1 MGYNPVKRAVAALLC
16 ICLFLP
22 VMTARAENHAIIEN
36 LPVSVDGAEMVYVIK
51 TLHYGYAFNRYVSLR
66 DTALAM
72 NGSAKSF
79 SVSYADECFDIK
91 TGPGEQ
97 YTARGGEGEPFTSAG
112 GAEDPYKTG
121 GLKNSLLSRNGEKLK
136 YSCFSGKN
144 GSGVQD
150 VFVSIAD
157 LAMTLNCSMKIEDG
171 CLYIDSNAPF
181 TVDLERLE
189 DEGFYSEVAGSI
201 LGDATTGEI
210 FASYREDL
218 PVAIASTTKLM
229 SYLLVM
235 EAVSEGSLSLDEQV
249 TIPAEAEALSKTG
262 DGVIA
267 MTAGET
273 ASVRDL
279 ITGALLPSSNECVL
293 TLAVRVAGSE
303 EAFVEKMNKKAAQLG
318 LSDGCRFYNCH
329 GLPVFTDTLAATKMQ
344 NTMSAADMFKLVSH
358 ILSVYPQITDIT
370 SQKSARLESFSREV
384 KNTNPVLY
392 DLPECVGLKTGTTY
406 AAGACLVSAAR
417 VSDSAGGEHIVVA
430 VEFGAEDST
439 IRCTLSE
446 ILLRYGM
453 QKVWGTAETTVTSRK
468 EYPTDAES
476 LIRLILQ

>member
-1 MGYNPVKRAVAALLC
+1 MGHNIFKRLTAAILC
-16 ICLFLP
+16 VCLILP
-22 VMTARAENHAIIEN
+22 AITARADNHAIIEN
-36 LPVSVDGAEMVYVIK
+36 LPVYTDGQLCDGVIK
-51 TLHYGYAFNRYVSLR
+51 TLHYAYAFNRYVSLR
-66 DTALAM
+66 DMGRAM
-72 NGSAKSF
+72 NGSGKSF
-79 SVSYADECFDIK
+79 NVSYAGDTFDIK
-91 TGPGEQ
+91 PGEA
-97 YTARGGEGEPFTSAG
+97 YNARGGEGEAFTSAG

-121 GLKNSLLSRNGEKLK
+121 GLKNSLLSRNGEALK
-136 YSCFSGKN
+136 YSCFTGKN

-157 LAMTLNCSMKIEDG
+157 LAMILDCNMWFEEGK
-171 CLYIDSNAPF
+171 LYIDSSSPF
-181 TVDLERLE
+181 TVDMERLSQ
-189 DEGFYSEVAGSI
+189 EGFYSEVTAAIAG
-201 LGDATTGEI
+201 DVTDGEI

-235 EAVSEGSLSLDEQV
+235 EEISAGRLSIDEQV
-249 TIPAEAEALSKTG
+249 TIPAEAEALSKTA

-267 MTAGET
+267 MTAGMT

-303 EAFVEKMNKKAAQLG
+303 AAFVEMMNKKAAELG

-329 GLPVFTDTLAATKMQ
+329 GLPVFTDTLAATKLQ

-370 SQKSARLESFSREV
+370 SQKSARLESFSRDV

-417 VSDSAGGEHIVVA
+417 VSDNAGREHIVVA

-453 QKVWGTAETTVTSRK
+453 QRVRGNAVESPSSAGSTELPR
-468 EYPTDAES
+468 DAES

>member
-1 MGYNPVKRAVAALLC
+1 MGKIFKRIGTLL
-16 ICLFLP
+16 ICLAVLLP
-22 VMTARAENHAIIEN
+22 AFVSRADDHKIIEN
-36 LPVSVDGAEMVYVIK
+36 LPVYVDGVLKGGVVK
-51 TLHYGYAFNRYVSLR
+51 TLHYSYAYNRYVSLR
-66 DTALAM
+66 DMAYAM
-72 NGSAKSF
+72 NGSNKQFNVTYS
-79 SVSYADECFDIK
+79 SETFDIH
-91 TGPGEQ
+91 TSEA
-97 YTARGGEGEPFTSAG
+97 YNARGGEGEAFKYAG

-121 GLKNSLLSRNGEKLK
+121 GMKNSLLSRNGELLK
-136 YSCFSGKN
+136 YSCFTGKN

-150 VFVSIAD
+150 LFVSITD
-157 LAMTLNCSMKIEDG
+157 LAMILDTAMSFENDS
-171 CLYIDSNAPF
+171 LYIESGRAF
-181 TVDLERLE
+181 TVDMDRLSE
-189 DEGFYSEVAGSI
+189 EGFFSEVDGA
-201 LGDATTGEI
+201 LVGDVTTGEV
-210 FASYREDL
+210 FAAYREDL

-229 SYLLVM
+229 SYLLFM
-235 EAVSEGSLSLDEQV
+235 DEISAGRLNMNDEV
-249 TIPAEAEALSKTG
+249 IIPPEAEALSKTG

-273 ASVRDL
+273 ATVREL
-279 ITGALLPSSNECVL
+279 LTGALLPSSNESVL
-293 TLAVRVAGSE
+293 TLAMHVAGTE
-303 EAFVEKMNKKAAQLG
+303 EAFVEMMNAKAAQLG
-318 LSDGCRFYNCH
+318 LSEGCRFYNCH

-406 AAGACLVSAAR
+406 AAGACLVSAAK
-417 VSDSAGGEHIVVA
+417 VSDSAGTDHIVVA

-453 QKVWGTAETTVTSRK
+453 QRIRGIEVESSETGKQLPV
-468 EYPTDAES
+468 DAEG
-476 LIRLILQ
+476 LIRMILQ

>member
-1 MGYNPVKRAVAALLC
+1 MGNNILKRLAALAVC
-16 ICLFLP
+16 ILLFLP
-22 VMTARAENHAIIEN
+22 VLNARAENHAIIEN
-36 LPVSVDGAEMVYVIK
+36 LPVYVDGNLQAGVIK
-51 TLHYGYAFNRYVSLR
+51 TLHYDYAFNRYVSLR
-66 DTALAM
+66 DMGLAM
-72 NGSAKSF
+72 NGSGKSF
-79 SVSYADECFDIK
+79 NVSYADETFDIK
-91 TGPGEQ
+91 PGEA
-97 YTARGGEGEPFTSAG
+97 YNARGGEGGEFGSAG

-121 GLKNSLLSRNGEKLK
+121 GLKNSLLSRNGEMLK
-136 YSCFSGKN
+136 YSCFTGKN
-144 GSGVQD
+144 GSGIQD

-157 LAMTLNCSMKIEDG
+157 LAMILDCNMWFEADS
-171 CLYIDSNAPF
+171 LYIDSSAPF
-181 TVDLERLE
+181 TVNMERLE
-189 DEGFYSEVAGSI
+189 AEGFYSEVASSI
-201 LGDATTGEI
+201 VGDATTGEV
-210 FASYREDL
+210 FSSFREDL

-235 EAVSEGSLSLDEQV
+235 EEISAGRLSLDEQV
-249 TIPAEAEALSKTG
+249 SIPPEAEALSKTS

-273 ASVRDL
+273 ASVREL

-293 TLAVRVAGSE
+293 TLAVRAAGSE
-303 EAFVEKMNKKAAQLG
+303 AAFVEMMNQKAAELG

-358 ILSVYPQITDIT
+358 ILSIYPQITDIT

-392 DLPECVGLKTGTTY
+392 DLKECVGLKTGTTY

-417 VSDSAGGEHIVVA
+417 VTDSAGAEHTVVA

-453 QKVWGTAETTVTSRK
+453 QRVRGDQTEIPSSAGSTELPR
-468 EYPTDAES
+468 DAES
-476 LIRLILQ
+476 LIRLVLR

>member
-1 MGYNPVKRAVAALLC
+1 MGHNLIKRLTAAILC
-16 ICLFLP
+16 ISLILP
-22 VMTARAENHAIIEN
+22 ALTARAENHSIIEN
-36 LPVSVDGAEMVYVIK
+36 LPVYVDGQLKSGVIK
-51 TLHYGYAFNRYVSLR
+51 TLHYDYAFNRYVSLR
-66 DTALAM
+66 DMGLAM
-72 NGSAKSF
+72 NGCGRSF
-79 SVSYADECFDIK
+79 NVSYADETFDIK
-91 TGPGEQ
+91 PGEA
-97 YTARGGEGEPFTSAG
+97 YNARGGEGEAFASAG

-121 GLKNSLLSRNGEKLK
+121 GLKNSLLSRNGEGLK
-136 YSCFSGKN
+136 YSCFTGKN

-157 LAMTLNCSMKIEDG
+157 LAMTLDCNMWFEAGS
-171 CLYIDSNAPF
+171 LYIDSASPF
-181 TVDLERLE
+181 TVDMERLNE
-189 DEGFYSEVAGSI
+189 EGFYSEVAGSI

-210 FASYREDL
+210 FAGYREDL

-235 EAVSEGSLSLDEQV
+235 EAVSNGELSLDEQV
-249 TIPAEAEALSKTG
+249 TIPAEAEALSKTS

-267 MTAGET
+267 MTAGAT

-279 ITGALLPSSNECVL
+279 ITGALLPSSNESVL

-303 EAFVEKMNKKAAQLG
+303 EAFVEMMNRKAAELG

-370 SQKSARLESFSREV
+370 SQKVARLESFSREV

-392 DLPECVGLKTGTTY
+392 DLPGCVGLKTGTTY
-406 AAGACLVSAAR
+406 AAGACLVSAAK
-417 VSDSAGGEHIVVA
+417 VSDSAGTDHIVVA

-453 QKVWGTAETTVTSRK
+453 QRIRGIEVESSETGKQLPV
-468 EYPTDAES
+468 DAEG
-476 LIRLILQ
+476 LIRMILQ